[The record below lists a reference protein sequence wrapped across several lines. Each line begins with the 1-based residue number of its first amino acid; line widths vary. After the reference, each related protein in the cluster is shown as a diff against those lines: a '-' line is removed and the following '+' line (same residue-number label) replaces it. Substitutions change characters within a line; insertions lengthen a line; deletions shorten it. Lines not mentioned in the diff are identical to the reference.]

1 MYYRVVKNI
10 TITLDEQTAEWARQ
24 AAAEQGKSLSRFVS
38 DSLRAQLPKALSY
51 ERSMN
56 SFLSRQPWALRKRG
70 EKLPTREEI
79 HDRGVFRR
87 R

>member
-1 MYYRVVKNI
+1 MYYFVVKNI

-38 DSLRAQLPKALSY
+38 DSLRRQLPKALSY

-56 SFLSRQPWALRKRG
+56 SFLSRPPWTLRKHG
-70 EKLPTREEI
+70 EKLPTRAEI
-79 HDRGVFRR
+79 HDRGVLRR